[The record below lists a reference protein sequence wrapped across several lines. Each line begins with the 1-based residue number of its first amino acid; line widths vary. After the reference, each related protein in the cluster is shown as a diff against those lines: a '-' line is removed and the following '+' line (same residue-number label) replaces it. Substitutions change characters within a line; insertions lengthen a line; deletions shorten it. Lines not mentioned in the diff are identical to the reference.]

1 MANPVCLSP
10 LKFYDALEKQER
22 YKSYAYGNTVP
33 VVMPFN
39 IIYPF
44 QFIVPE
50 AASQITQ
57 VYICDASINTRQ
69 TGNIASAF
77 GELGLTIV
85 EVNGYKVVIFPGIF
99 PVLDIKYKGLY
110 YLEVVSDAGDSY
122 YSEVFCFTTM
132 ESDYIEIEYWN
143 PEGDFQLAN
152 GVITFT
158 NNFHFKILLPTELGK
173 PEYSF
178 EEEATRRL
186 GYSFVESQVS
196 KKIYKFNTILPEY
209 LCDALRLVRL
219 CSNKKLTSKGET
231 YDMLSFE
238 MDVDWQEQGDLA
250 SVNCEFEVDN
260 IIVNLGGFQHE
271 LLGGDFS
278 EDYNN
283 DYKKQ

>member
-1 MANPVCLSP
+1 MANPICLSP
-10 LKFYDALEKQER
+10 LKFYDSLDKQER
-22 YKSYAYGNTVP
+22 FKSYSFGHTSP
-33 VVMPFN
+33 VIMPFN
-39 IIYPF
+39 ILHPF
-44 QFIVPE
+44 QLVVSNNVSGISAAYIVD
-50 AASQITQ
+50 ANLGTRIT
-57 VYICDASINTRQ
+57 S
-69 TGNIASAF
+69 NIAPSL
-77 GELGLTIV
+77 EEIGLTV
-85 EVNGYKVVIFPGIF
+85 KTVGSYKVVMLPGNFPL
-99 PVLDIKYKGLY
+99 LDVKYEGEF
-110 YLEVVSDAGDSY
+110 YLQLIDNNNLAY
-122 YSEVFCFTTM
+122 YSEVFCFTNALDDCL
-132 ESDYIEIEYWN
+132 ELEYWN
-143 PEGDFQLAN
+143 PESDFVIKN
-152 GVITFT
+152 GIITFAD
-158 NNFHFKILLPTELGK
+158 NFHFKILLKSELGK

-260 IIVNLGGFQHE
+260 IIINLGGFQHK